1 MAKRRLSLL
10 LVLAI
15 MFTMVVPQIS
25 ASAETVAP
33 EGYRKLL
40 DVQIFKDS
48 PVVGWSGSGM
58 GELETIGD
66 TLPVDTTVTYNGLP
80 TLRLNVQTTVQSGWW
95 ISLLTLRGWNTHDLS
110 QYVENGYLEFDIKGK
125 EGGEDF
131 VIGFRDKVYERVYG
145 LEIDVTTVISNYV
158 TVTTDWQHV
167 KIPLRDL
174 MKINNGFDP
183 SSVTC
188 LVFSKR
194 YADPFT
200 VWFSDIK
207 ITSED
212 NEKSAPAIKVNQ
224 LGFIPEAEKY
234 AFGYRF
240 CRRARS
246 IGR

>member
-1 MAKRRLSLL
+1 
-10 LVLAI
+10 VC
-15 MFTMVVPQIS
+15 
-25 ASAETVAP
+25 
-33 EGYRKLL
+33 
-40 DVQIFKDS
+40 
-48 PVVGWSGSGM
+48 
-58 GELETIGD
+58 
-66 TLPVDTTVTYNGLP
+66 
-80 TLRLNVQTTVQSGWW
+80 
-95 ISLLTLRGWNTHDLS
+95 
-110 QYVENGYLEFDIKGK
+110 
-125 EGGEDF
+125 
-131 VIGFRDKVYERVYG
+131 VYG

-212 NEKSAPAIKVNQ
+212 N
-224 LGFIPEAEKY
+224 
-234 AFGYRF
+234 
-240 CRRARS
+240 
-246 IGR
+246 